1 MDELRSFVSMF
12 EAAEWKTFLSTA
24 SSVILILILAAIVR
38 AIAHRLI
45 RSFREAV
52 QRRAEDPG
60 RAQRIET
67 LGKTFR
73 YITTVVIAIVAG
85 SLILGELGIS
95 VAPIL
100 AAAGVA
106 GIAVGFAAQSLI
118 KDYFHGFFFLLEDQ
132 IRQGE
137 VVQIAGIGG
146 VVESLTLRYVR
157 LRDFD
162 GHVHFVP
169 NGEITAVTNRTR
181 DFAQAVIRIGI
192 AYREDVEEAF
202 EVMRE
207 VGRELRAD
215 AALGQNLA
223 DDIEIIGVDEWGD
236 SSVNLVA
243 RLKIVPPIQ
252 QWTMRREYLKR
263 LKKAFDARGIEIP
276 FPHLTVY
283 AGELKDGSAPAFR
296 VSGLLPQQ

>member
-1 MDELRSFVSMF
+1 MDELRSFINMF
-12 EAAEWKTFLSTA
+12 EAAEWKAFFSTA
-24 SSVILILILAAIVR
+24 SSVILILILAVIVR

-67 LGKTFR
+67 LGRTFR

-181 DFAQAVIRIGI
+181 DFAQAVIRVGI

-215 AALGQNLA
+215 ATLGQNLA

-296 VSGLLPQQ
+296 VSGLLPTQ

>member
-1 MDELRSFVSMF
+1 MDALRSFITVF
-12 EAAEWKTFLSTA
+12 EAAEWKSFLSTA
-24 SSVILILILAAIVR
+24 LSIVLIVVLAIIVR
-38 AIAHRLI
+38 GLAHRLI
-45 RSFREAV
+45 RTFREAV
-52 QRRAEDPG
+52 QRRADDPG

-67 LGKTFR
+67 LGRTFR
-73 YITTVVIAIVAG
+73 YIITVVIAIVAG
-85 SLILGELGIS
+85 SLILGVLGIS

-118 KDYFHGFFFLLEDQ
+118 KDYFNGFFLLLEDQ

-146 VVESLTLRYVR
+146 LVESMTLRYVR

-181 DFAQAVIRIGI
+181 EFARAVIRVGV
-192 AYREDVEEAF
+192 AYREDADEALA
-202 EVMRE
+202 VMKE
-207 VGRELRAD
+207 VGRELRED
-215 AALGQNLA
+215 PEFGPNLA
-223 DDIEIIGVDEWGD
+223 EDIEIIGVDEWGD
-236 SSVNLVA
+236 SSVNLVC

-252 QWTMRREYLKR
+252 QWTMRREFLKR
-263 LKKAFDARGIEIP
+263 LKKAYDARGIEIP

-283 AGELKDGSAPAFR
+283 AGELKDGSAPPFR
-296 VSGLLPQQ
+296 VSGLLPSQ

>member
-1 MDELRSFVSMF
+1 MDALHSFIGMF
-12 EAAEWKTFLSTA
+12 ESSEWKTFFTTA
-24 SSVILILILAAIVR
+24 SSIVLILILAVIVR

-45 RSFREAV
+45 RTFREAV

-60 RAQRIET
+60 RGQRIET
-67 LGKTFR
+67 LGRTFR

-85 SLILGELGIS
+85 SLILGTLGIS

-118 KDYFHGFFFLLEDQ
+118 KDYFNGFFLLLEDQ

-137 VVQIAGIGG
+137 IVQIADIGG
-146 VVESLTLRYVR
+146 LVESITLRYVR

-169 NGEITAVTNRTR
+169 NGEIKAVTNRTR
-181 DFAQAVIRIGI
+181 DFARAVVRVGV
-192 AYREDVEEAF
+192 AYREDVDEALAVMRQVGR
-202 EVMRE
+202 VMRE
-207 VGRELRAD
+207 DPVFGP
-215 AALGQNLA
+215 NLA
-223 DDIEIIGVDEWGD
+223 EDIEIIGVDAWGD
-236 SSVNLVA
+236 SAVDLVC

-252 QWTMRREYLKR
+252 QWTMRREFLKR
-263 LKKAFDARGIEIP
+263 LKKAYDEHGIEIP

-283 AGELKDGSAPAFR
+283 PGQLKDGSAPPLHV
-296 VSGLLPQQ
+296 VSQVPAA